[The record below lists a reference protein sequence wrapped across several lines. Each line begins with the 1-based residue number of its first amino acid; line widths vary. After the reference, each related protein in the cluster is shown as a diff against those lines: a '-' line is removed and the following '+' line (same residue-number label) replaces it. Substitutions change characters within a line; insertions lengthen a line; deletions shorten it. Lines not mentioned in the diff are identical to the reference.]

1 MSKQTSTTRATNWD
15 LLRALAMFLV
25 VVTHASGYLGPIH
38 GQGTHGLVSAAALIC
53 DPIFFALS
61 GYFAIKPMRRNLKS
75 YYLNKVCTIILPLI
89 LYSVLLYCY
98 TTRLSGISL
107 GDYFL
112 YFSNILAGGWWFIPA
127 LIPCLVAAPFITK
140 GFEALSDKQIL
151 ILGIVLGAL
160 FCSGAVFTYL
170 SWLFASWG
178 IETLSNF
185 SSLML
190 NLVPPSILV
199 REPAYFEFFLLGG
212 IYRRLAPHISKK
224 VSTRI
229 ILVGLLCWATD
240 VHFAYYGIPRQDPS
254 YFWLFIA
261 FAAMALC
268 DRIRIS
274 APTAQK
280 VISWAAQRS
289 YSIYLLQYTTL
300 AIAAGL
306 FYEQSVFGVIAD
318 MAAPFRILLWV
329 AMILMA
335 YLLALAVASLVDPFV
350 LKPLQNL
357 FNKVSA
363 KWLTPKEPALQTPSA
378 DKPPTPKL

>member
-1 MSKQTSTTRATNWD
+1 
-15 LLRALAMFLV
+15 MFLV

-38 GQGTHGLVSAAALIC
+38 GQGTHGMMSALALIC

-61 GYFAIKPMRRNLKS
+61 GYFAIKPMRRTLKN
-75 YYLNKVCTIILPLI
+75 YYLNKVCTIVLPLV
-89 LYSVLLYCY
+89 LYSILLYCY
-98 TTRLSGISL
+98 TTGLHGMSV

-127 LIPCLVAAPFITK
+127 LIPCLIVAPFITK
-140 GFEALSDKQIL
+140 GFEALSDKQVFYLGIL
-151 ILGIVLGAL
+151 IAALFSSGAL
-160 FCSGAVFTYL
+160 FTYL
-170 SWLFASWG
+170 SWLFASVG
-178 IETLSNF
+178 IETFSNL

-212 IYRRLAPHISKK
+212 IYRRLAPHITKK
-224 VSTRI
+224 ISTRI
-229 ILVGLLCWATD
+229 IVVGLVCWAID
-240 VHFAYYGIPRQDPS
+240 VYFATYGIPRQDPS

-274 APTAQK
+274 APAAQK
-280 VISWAAQRS
+280 AISWVAQRS
-289 YSIYLLQYTTL
+289 YSIYLVQYSTL

-306 FYEQSVFGVIAD
+306 FYDQSAFGVIPE
-318 MAAPFRILLWV
+318 MVAPLRILFWIV
-329 AMILMA
+329 MILVA
-335 YLLALAVASLVDPFV
+335 YLLALGVASIVDPLL

-357 FNKVSA
+357 FNKAVAKISA
-363 KWLTPKEPALQTPSA
+363 PKPQEPKNATHS
-378 DKPPTPKL
+378 